1 MIDPKRSSPKTSI
14 TAPTTMASAAT
25 FAGSAGSRPC
35 FGQHAAR
42 RQRDRAGERRHHQH
56 GAGENRGDDAGHD
69 AGVQADDGVE
79 SADAGVGHALGDR
92 EQSGHE
98 PGQHVARR
106 GPAEAAHRGA
116 TLDSCADT
124 PDCGA
129 ELRRDREFSLN
140 HDLSADSAAV
150 DDGTAQNGGWL
161 AIGSRWRSAAGVHG
175 DTPHIGVIDELHE
188 RGYEIVGIAGSS
200 MGALVGGLQAA
211 GKLDEFAEWAKSLT
225 QRAVLRLLDPSI
237 TAAGVLRAAKILDA
251 VRDILGEVTIEELP
265 IPYTAVT
272 TDLIAGK
279 SVWLQRGPVDA
290 AIRASIAIP
299 GVITPHILDGR
310 LLADG
315 GILDPLPM
323 APIAAVNADLT
334 IAVSLSGS
342 EAGGR
347 YEPTDAEPRATTE
360 WLNRMWRSTSSLFER
375 TQLRSA
381 MDTPTGRDL
390 SRSAVCPT
398 TTTPTT
404 PDGGSVPKMGSF
416 EVMNRTI
423 DIAQAALARHTLAAY
438 PPDLLIEVPRTAC
451 RSLEFHRA
459 AEVIDIGH
467 ELDRQHAG
475 RARRFNV
482 ES

>member
-1 MIDPKRSSPKTSI
+1 
-14 TAPTTMASAAT
+14 MA
-25 FAGSAGSRPC
+25 G
-35 FGQHAAR
+35 
-42 RQRDRAGERRHHQH
+42 
-56 GAGENRGDDAGHD
+56 NRVAL
-69 AGVQADDGVE
+69 
-79 SADAGVGHALGDR
+79 ALG
-92 EQSGHE
+92 SG
-98 PGQHVARR
+98 GAR
-106 GPAEAAHRGA
+106 GYA
-116 TLDSCADT
+116 
-124 PDCGA
+124 
-129 ELRRDREFSLN
+129 
-140 HDLSADSAAV
+140 
-150 DDGTAQNGGWL
+150 
-161 AIGSRWRSAAGVHG
+161 
-175 DTPHIGVIDELHE
+175 HIGVITELRE

-211 GKLDEFAEWAKSLT
+211 GKLDEFAGWAMSLT

-251 VRDILGEVTIEELP
+251 ISDILGEVTIEDLP

-299 GVITPHILDGR
+299 GVITPHVLDGR

-347 YEPTDAEPRATTE
+347 YEPTESEPRASTE
-360 WLNRMWRSTSSLFER
+360 WLNRMWRSTSSLLD
-375 TQLRSA
+375 TTAARSLL
-381 MDTPTGRDL
+381 DTPSARAML
-390 SRSAVCPT
+390 SRFGGAPEDT
-398 TTTPTT
+398 DGADPEIE
-404 PDGGSVPKMGSF
+404 PDSDEESIPRLGSF

-423 DIAQAALARHTLAAY
+423 DIAQSALARHTLAAY
-438 PPDLLIEVPRTAC
+438 PPDLLIEVPRSVC

-467 ELDRQHAG
+467 EVAA
-475 RARRFNV
+475 RAIKAL
-482 ES
+482 EA

>member
-1 MIDPKRSSPKTSI
+1 MP
-14 TAPTTMASAAT
+14 
-25 FAGSAGSRPC
+25 G
-35 FGQHAAR
+35 
-42 RQRDRAGERRHHQH
+42 
-56 GAGENRGDDAGHD
+56 NRVAL
-69 AGVQADDGVE
+69 
-79 SADAGVGHALGDR
+79 ALG
-92 EQSGHE
+92 SG
-98 PGQHVARR
+98 GAR
-106 GPAEAAHRGA
+106 GYA
-116 TLDSCADT
+116 
-124 PDCGA
+124 
-129 ELRRDREFSLN
+129 
-140 HDLSADSAAV
+140 
-150 DDGTAQNGGWL
+150 
-161 AIGSRWRSAAGVHG
+161 
-175 DTPHIGVIDELHE
+175 HIGVIAELHE

-211 GKLDEFAEWAKSLT
+211 GKLDEFTGWAVSLT

-237 TAAGVLRAAKILDA
+237 AAAGVLRAAKILDA
-251 VRDILGEVTIEELP
+251 ISDILGEVTIEDLP

-342 EAGGR
+342 EGDGR
-347 YEPTDAEPRATTE
+347 YEPTDAEPRATSE
-360 WLNRMWRSTSSLFER
+360 WLTRMWRSTSSLFESG
-375 TQLRSA
+375 T
-381 MDTPTGRDL
+381 ML
-390 SRSAVCPT
+390 SRLGAAQEDADDVE
-398 TTTPTT
+398 
-404 PDGGSVPKMGSF
+404 PDRDDELVDSSKEVSVPKMGSF

-467 ELDRQHAG
+467 ELTVQAIK
-475 RARRFNV
+475 V
-482 ES
+482 LES

>member
-1 MIDPKRSSPKTSI
+1 
-14 TAPTTMASAAT
+14 MA
-25 FAGSAGSRPC
+25 G
-35 FGQHAAR
+35 
-42 RQRDRAGERRHHQH
+42 
-56 GAGENRGDDAGHD
+56 NRVAL
-69 AGVQADDGVE
+69 
-79 SADAGVGHALGDR
+79 ALG
-92 EQSGHE
+92 SG
-98 PGQHVARR
+98 GAR
-106 GPAEAAHRGA
+106 GYA
-116 TLDSCADT
+116 
-124 PDCGA
+124 
-129 ELRRDREFSLN
+129 
-140 HDLSADSAAV
+140 
-150 DDGTAQNGGWL
+150 
-161 AIGSRWRSAAGVHG
+161 
-175 DTPHIGVIDELHE
+175 HIGVIIELQK

-200 MGALVGGLQAA
+200 MGALVGGLQAG

-225 QRAVLRLLDPSI
+225 QRAVLRLLDPKI

-279 SVWLQRGPVDA
+279 SVWLQRGPVDE

-299 GVITPHILDGR
+299 GVITPHVLDGR

-347 YEPTDAEPRATTE
+347 YEPTDAEPSATTE
-360 WLNRMWRSTSSLFER
+360 WLNRMWRSTSSLLDTNAAR
-375 TQLRSA
+375 SVLDTQ
-381 MDTPTGRDL
+381 TGRAML
-390 SRSAVCPT
+390 SRFSSMADEDDPDVVS
-398 TTTPTT
+398 
-404 PDGGSVPKMGSF
+404 DGGSVPTMGSF

-467 ELDRQHAG
+467 ELGAQAIK
-475 RARRFNV
+475 AL